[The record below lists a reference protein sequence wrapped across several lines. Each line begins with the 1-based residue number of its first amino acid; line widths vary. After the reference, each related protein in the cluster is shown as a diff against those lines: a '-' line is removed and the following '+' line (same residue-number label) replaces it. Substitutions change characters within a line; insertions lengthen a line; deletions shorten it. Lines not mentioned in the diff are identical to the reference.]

1 MSGNTEYISVNEMI
15 VNWNKIL
22 SRIGKISGCSAEFLP
37 NPMLIGKASME
48 KVRAA
53 RELSEIMY
61 KNQVLDSMEE
71 RRILYY
77 RIGYCSASDSRFT
90 DFRNLVYRLKTAC
103 GYHGE
108 FRGVLVLDITEWE
121 KHSKENYF
129 DVLLC
134 YLADIREDVY
144 TVFCMD
150 TDPTCEDRETCRKI
164 SQYFR
169 LNMVDLTKAD
179 TAEYFQFVLEKFRKS
194 RVGIEQEAEHVLSR
208 YIEKMRENKSFCG
221 YETVRRMAEEMVCQF
236 YFYTS
241 ENRKMTA
248 DFIYRFFKITEI
260 DKDKGKDR
268 EQTKIGFHY
277 IGEGKN
283 GQSASRQVSGIY

>member
-22 SRIGKISGCSAEFLP
+22 SKIGKISGCSAEFLP

-121 KHSKENYF
+121 KHSKESKHP
-129 DVLLC
+129 
-134 YLADIREDVY
+134 
-144 TVFCMD
+144 VF
-150 TDPTCEDRETCRKI
+150 
-164 SQYFR
+164 
-169 LNMVDLTKAD
+169 
-179 TAEYFQFVLEKFRKS
+179 
-194 RVGIEQEAEHVLSR
+194 
-208 YIEKMRENKSFCG
+208 
-221 YETVRRMAEEMVCQF
+221 
-236 YFYTS
+236 
-241 ENRKMTA
+241 
-248 DFIYRFFKITEI
+248 
-260 DKDKGKDR
+260 
-268 EQTKIGFHY
+268 
-277 IGEGKN
+277 
-283 GQSASRQVSGIY
+283 

>member
-1 MSGNTEYISVNEMI
+1 MSGNTEYISVNELI
-15 VNWNKIL
+15 ENWNKIL
-22 SRIGKISGCSAEFLP
+22 SRMGKISGCSAELLP
-37 NPMLIGKASME
+37 NPMLIGRASME

-77 RIGYCSASDSRFT
+77 RIGYCATTDSRFT
-90 DFRNLVYRLKTAC
+90 EFRNLVCRLKTAC

-144 TVFCMD
+144 TVFCMEN
-150 TDPTCEDRETCRKI
+150 DPTYEGRNVCRKI

-169 LNMVDLTKAD
+169 LNMVDLTKTD
-179 TAEYFQFVLEKFRKS
+179 VAEYFQC
-194 RVGIEQEAEHVLSR
+194 HLS
-208 YIEKMRENKSFCG
+208 
-221 YETVRRMAEEMVCQF
+221 VP
-236 YFYTS
+236 
-241 ENRKMTA
+241 
-248 DFIYRFFKITEI
+248 
-260 DKDKGKDR
+260 
-268 EQTKIGFHY
+268 
-277 IGEGKN
+277 
-283 GQSASRQVSGIY
+283 AS

>member
-15 VNWNKIL
+15 SNWNKIL
-22 SRIGKISGCSAEFLP
+22 SRIGKISGCTAELLP
-37 NPMLIGKASME
+37 NPMLIGKTSME

-53 RELSEIMY
+53 RELSEIIY

-103 GYHGE
+103 GYHGK

-144 TVFCMD
+144 TVFCMN
-150 TDPTCEDRETCRKI
+150 TDPTC
-164 SQYFR
+164 
-169 LNMVDLTKAD
+169 
-179 TAEYFQFVLEKFRKS
+179 
-194 RVGIEQEAEHVLSR
+194 
-208 YIEKMRENKSFCG
+208 
-221 YETVRRMAEEMVCQF
+221 
-236 YFYTS
+236 
-241 ENRKMTA
+241 
-248 DFIYRFFKITEI
+248 
-260 DKDKGKDR
+260 
-268 EQTKIGFHY
+268 
-277 IGEGKN
+277 
-283 GQSASRQVSGIY
+283 